1 MAIDSTTSRR
11 LRRRLLPLHA
21 AVLLQGVA
29 LWVPVEKLFMTE
41 IGFDAASI
49 GVMAAIYAA
58 VVPVIEIPSGILAD
72 RWSRR
77 GVLIVANVA
86 LLLAVLIG
94 GLSTSVTT
102 YFVSAMVLG
111 VFFAMNSGTMD
122 SIVYDTVLEETG
134 GSGDFERRIGRIRV
148 MDSIAL
154 VTSALAGGW
163 LAMITSTRLTYF
175 MTTPFVALSVVALL
189 AFREPRLHNAG
200 EATSLR
206 SHIAT
211 TYRTI
216 LQRGRLLP
224 IATLMVL
231 TALLLQVVLEFG
243 PLWLV
248 ALAAPAIFYG
258 PHFAGLTSALGLGG
272 VLAGRLRF
280 THPVTLAAVVALM
293 VLSSVTLAL
302 SHDAIVVTVAQV
314 VLAVLVV
321 AASIFLTRLL
331 HDAVPSAVRSGVASG
346 VGALS
351 WIAFLPFALIF
362 GVVTERAGVH
372 TAGWMITAATVL
384 AGALLMMLG
393 LDRRVGD
400 PAEPV
405 VAVEPE
411 AASVAPMDL

>member
-1 MAIDSTTSRR
+1 
-11 LRRRLLPLHA
+11 
-21 AVLLQGVA
+21 
-29 LWVPVEKLFMTE
+29 
-41 IGFDAASI
+41 
-49 GVMAAIYAA
+49 
-58 VVPVIEIPSGILAD
+58 
-72 RWSRR
+72 
-77 GVLIVANVA
+77 
-86 LLLAVLIG
+86 
-94 GLSTSVTT
+94 
-102 YFVSAMVLG
+102 
-111 VFFAMNSGTMD
+111 
-122 SIVYDTVLEETG
+122 
-134 GSGDFERRIGRIRV
+134 
-148 MDSIAL
+148 
-154 VTSALAGGW
+154 
-163 LAMITSTRLTYF
+163 
-175 MTTPFVALSVVALL
+175 
-189 AFREPRLHNAG
+189 
-200 EATSLR
+200 
-206 SHIAT
+206 
-211 TYRTI
+211 
-216 LQRGRLLP
+216 
-224 IATLMVL
+224 MVL